1 MTSDNTTPDSATN
14 DKQYRHE
21 ISVMIVELAGNS
33 VFDLLG
39 STDGE
44 DDQQERKPVA
54 VRDDASGTTQLVGAT
69 EHIVTSK
76 NQVLGLVE
84 QAASFRRSAPTFKNA
99 ASSRSHAVCRIR
111 IRQKRVT
118 QGKDSSAHG
127 EQNDSSDSKDGFL
140 YLIDLA
146 GSEAARDIAA
156 HGNDRMR
163 ETREINISLS
173 VLKDCIRGKADA
185 DAAAAAAAARNKPA
199 PAVPR
204 IPYRQAALTRVLR
217 HIFEPAGGSGSVAAS
232 QACRTV
238 VIACV
243 NPSLADVG
251 ASKNT
256 LRYAELLRV
265 SVPAK
270 GGSQIEAQSQTQH
283 RNGNAEGGTPLQ
295 TRPQAPVKTTKPPAS
310 STTRKDTKALPGIK
324 ATARSNTRDPNTWDN
339 TKLKEWIG
347 RKVRDTTQL
356 HHSFL
361 KSRLHIN
368 TNKLSSSCLTA
379 RVLHGSIFTGREQRR
394 CCIPTA
400 QFRRARPTS
409 PHFGIRRLE
418 HAASAGPD

>member
-1 MTSDNTTPDSATN
+1 MTSDSATK
-14 DKQYRHE
+14 DEQYRHE
-21 ISVMIVELAGNS
+21 ISAMIVELAGNS

-44 DDQQERKPVA
+44 DDKQERKPVA

-76 NQVLGLVE
+76 DQVLGLVE

-111 IRQKRVT
+111 IRRRRAT
-118 QGKDSSAHG
+118 QGEESSARG
-127 EQNDSSDSKDGFL
+127 EQNDSNDKDGFL

-185 DAAAAAAAARNKPA
+185 DAAAAAAAASNKPA

-204 IPYRQAALTRVLR
+204 IPYRQAALTRILR

-232 QACRTV
+232 HACRTV

-265 SVPAK
+265 SVPPN
-270 GGSQIEAQSQTQH
+270 GSQSQSQGQTQDTK
-283 RNGNAEGGTPLQ
+283 GIAEGRQRDTPLQ
-295 TRPQAPVKTTKPPAS
+295 TQPQAPVKTTKPTAS
-310 STTRKDTKALPGIK
+310 STTRKDTKAPPAIRV
-324 ATARSNTRDPNTWDN
+324 TTRSNTRDPTTWDN
-339 TKLKEWIG
+339 AKLKEWIG
-347 RKVRDTTQL
+347 RKVGETIQL
-356 HHSFL
+356 QTP
-361 KSRLHIN
+361 KS
-368 TNKLSSSCLTA
+368 A
-379 RVLHGSIFTGREQRR
+379 
-394 CCIPTA
+394 
-400 QFRRARPTS
+400 
-409 PHFGIRRLE
+409 
-418 HAASAGPD
+418 